1 MTKRFVQEDSD
12 RFSAL
17 VLGTQGYLG
26 ENRMRQ
32 GPGLPG
38 AEATFGFNPQGPL
51 RPESDFTF
59 PNAQRAA
66 FAQGIVALSDHLSI
80 TPGLRVEGI
89 STFAEGTYREVIY
102 DGAGNVVEDS
112 VFQSTNEKRRT
123 VLRPGGWCV
132 LETPRWRVV
141 RQRGSQFPCGQF
153 QRHPNQQPWGRRR
166 P

>member
-1 MTKRFVQEDSD
+1 MTKRLCKKAQTA
-12 RFSAL
+12 FSAL

-38 AEATFGFNPQGPL
+38 ADATFGFNPQGPL

-80 TPGLRVEGI
+80 TPGLRVEGV

-123 VLRPGGWCV
+123 VLLPGLVC

-141 RQRGSQFPCGQF
+141 WQRGSQFPCGQF
-153 QRHPNQQPWGRRR
+153 QRHPNQQPCRRR